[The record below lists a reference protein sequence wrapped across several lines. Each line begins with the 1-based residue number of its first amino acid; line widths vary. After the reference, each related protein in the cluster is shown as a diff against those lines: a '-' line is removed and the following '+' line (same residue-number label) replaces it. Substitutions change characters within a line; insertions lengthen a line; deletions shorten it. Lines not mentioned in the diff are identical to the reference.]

1 MKNITTI
8 FFTLPIFLLSLSH
21 ALQDHIDAP
30 LLTIGAQFSESS
42 LQKEETL
49 VGFDAM
55 NMRKMGNGRMRVAI
69 KRIMRRES
77 TTNDEREEE
86 EDQESSRISG
96 VKNCNLEDEKGDFGV
111 GSVKNCKNGG
121 RKRNVAG
128 FVTFGQNT
136 KRSNKLHQTSQLNHQ
151 DTSEAKRWKNSSIS
165 KRVSTREEETQRLV
179 KAAREIANLMHKDY
193 KDWGHRKPP
202 INNREPL
209 H

>member
-8 FFTLPIFLLSLSH
+8 FFILPIFLLSLSH
-21 ALQDHIDAP
+21 ALQDHIGAP
-30 LLTIGAQFSESS
+30 LLSIGAQFSESS
-42 LQKEETL
+42 LQKETL

-86 EDQESSRISG
+86 EDQESSRIS
-96 VKNCNLEDEKGDFGV
+96 
-111 GSVKNCKNGG
+111 
-121 RKRNVAG
+121 
-128 FVTFGQNT
+128 GQNT

>member
-1 MKNITTI
+1 MHGNTKPK
-8 FFTLPIFLLSLSH
+8 LQVLSK
-21 ALQDHIDAP
+21 DHIDAP

-111 GSVKNCKNGG
+111 G
-121 RKRNVAG
+121 
-128 FVTFGQNT
+128 QNT

>member
-42 LQKEETL
+42 LQKETL

-55 NMRKMGNGRMRVAI
+55 NMRKMGSGRMRVAV

-77 TTNDEREEE
+77 TANDEREE
-86 EDQESSRISG
+86 EDQESSGISG
-96 VKNCNLEDEKGDFGV
+96 QK
-111 GSVKNCKNGG
+111 
-121 RKRNVAG
+121 
-128 FVTFGQNT
+128 T
-136 KRSNKLHQTSQLNHQ
+136 KSSNKFHQTSQLNHQ
-151 DTSEAKRWKNSSIS
+151 DTREAKRWKNSSIS